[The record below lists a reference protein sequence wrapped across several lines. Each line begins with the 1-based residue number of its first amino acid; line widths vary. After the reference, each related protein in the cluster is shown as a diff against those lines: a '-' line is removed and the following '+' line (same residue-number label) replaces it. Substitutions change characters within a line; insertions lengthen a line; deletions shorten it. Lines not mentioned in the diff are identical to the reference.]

1 MERFYKFSLA
11 LLAFGMLTM
20 SSCTKDDDDDNGGG
34 GNLAPIVLD
43 CDFFETDQVLSDDP
57 DRPVDYVVPCYA
69 NVRGEIIVQPG
80 VVIEFEDEAG
90 LAIDGSGYLKVEGTA
105 SKKVVFTAVNKV
117 KGAWLGIVF
126 YNQSVNNSLDHAAV
140 RFAGGG
146 QFNSNGDIAAVL
158 CYTCKVTV
166 TNSEISNSAGT
177 GFASTYTSSEVR
189 EFSNNV
195 LTDNDNYPVETYL
208 MYAHAFE
215 SNNDFTGN
223 AKDYLFVFADRYIEG
238 ERTWQ
243 ALNVPY
249 RVDGFIQ
256 MNSDE
261 GLTIEAGAEL
271 RFNAESGIYNYG
283 YLIVEGTT
291 ASPVLLTGYTESP
304 GAWLGIANDS
314 DDVRNLI
321 DHADIAYA
329 GGGQFNSNGDLASVL
344 LWASSYTTI
353 SNTTIRDS
361 GSDCGINMPYS
372 GTTLNTSNLTF
383 TNITTDICQ

>member
-1 MERFYKFSLA
+1 MERIYRSVLA
-11 LLAFGMLTM
+11 LLAVGGVTF
-20 SSCTKDDDDDNGGG
+20 SSCTKDDNDGGG

-57 DRPVDYVVPCYA
+57 DRPVDYVVECYA

-90 LAIDGSGYLKVEGTA
+90 LNIDRSGYLKVEGSA

-117 KGAWLGIVF
+117 KGAWKGIVF

-140 RFAGGG
+140 RYAGGG

-158 CYTCKVTV
+158 CYTCKVSV

-177 GFASTYTSSEVR
+177 GFASTYSSSEVR

-195 LTDNDNYPVETYL
+195 LTENDNYPVETYL
-208 MYAHAFE
+208 MYGHAFE

-223 AKDYLFVFADRYIEG
+223 AKDYVFVFGDQRIDG

-249 RVDGFIQ
+249 RIDGRLRIG
-256 MNSDE
+256 SAD
-261 GLTIEAGAEL
+261 GLTINAGAEF
-271 RFNAESGIYNYG
+271 RFNPESGIVDEG
-283 YLIVEGTT
+283 FLMIEGT
-291 ASPVLLTGYTESP
+291 AAEPVLLTGYTEAA
-304 GAWLGIANDS
+304 GAWLGIIVDS
-314 DDVRNLI
+314 DDVRNSI
-321 DHADIAYA
+321 DHSEIAYA
-329 GGGQFNSNGDLASVL
+329 GGGQFNSNGDLATVL
-344 LWASSYTTI
+344 VWANSYLTI
-353 SNTTIRDS
+353 SNTIIRDS
-361 GSDCGINMPYS
+361 GSDCGINATYN
-372 GTTLNTSNLTF
+372 GETLNTSNLTF